1 MVQKAPRGPP
11 FHPNLKLSAGDTS
24 VSSRLPLTSQGDQ
37 FPRRKSPPAS
47 RAPLS
52 ASQISKVISPL
63 DLGREPEVIDGQRPW
78 SVFSARLVIVRMIV
92 RMVSNSIGRQAMATV
107 KCPKCPATVELT
119 HYFRRGERV
128 YNYGYGSD
136 LFDWCLNP
144 VRAAGDPDRTPKC
157 PDMEEAVTAATRSL
171 DNML

>member
-1 MVQKAPRGPP
+1 MP
-11 FHPNLKLSAGDTS
+11 
-24 VSSRLPLTSQGDQ
+24 
-37 FPRRKSPPAS
+37 
-47 RAPLS
+47 
-52 ASQISKVISPL
+52 
-63 DLGREPEVIDGQRPW
+63 
-78 SVFSARLVIVRMIV
+78 
-92 RMVSNSIGRQAMATV
+92 TV

-128 YNYGYGSD
+128 YNYGYGPD

-171 DNML
+171 DAML

>member
-1 MVQKAPRGPP
+1 
-11 FHPNLKLSAGDTS
+11 
-24 VSSRLPLTSQGDQ
+24 LTG
-37 FPRRKSPPAS
+37 S

-63 DLGREPEVIDGQRPW
+63 DLGLETEVVDGHRPW

-107 KCPKCPATVELT
+107 KCPRCPATVELT

-128 YNYGYGSD
+128 YNYGYG
-136 LFDWCLNP
+136 P
-144 VRAAGDPDRTPKC
+144 DPDP
-157 PDMEEAVTAATRSL
+157 L
-171 DNML
+171 QL